1 MVALAKASL
10 GPAAAAAVLTFLE
23 SQWLLVVL
31 WGCFFLASR
40 NVKNLDAIMAAPACY
55 CPNSQNSTFNYK
67 ELLGYE
73 WYHGPISRQSGVA
86 MLKEEGDFLVRDC
99 ISRPGEFV
107 LSCMNHENKVLHFK
121 INQRSSSEEEKN
133 GANTIAVLYQFEN
146 EFFPSIPELIMHHVI
161 SKQPISIS
169 SHAIISR
176 PVKSTLYLN
185 HLAGSNTVPPA
196 ATAGGSIYAKLQSCS
211 SDRSQSSMSGD
222 TVSSNG
228 STNLIKSGSRAS
240 LLKENCKENGG
251 SSSHSPPSRQ
261 GELKRFKSLPGG
273 KKVRRVKRRAPSP
286 PKNQKP
292 YQGGNDNNANRTA
305 TTTTITT
312 STDETP
318 INHNN
323 DPPHQPNAQLS
334 LDLESSYNHYSAETS
349 THRPD
354 PALTSDALL
363 KLTSS
368 SSNDMDMTRKKTS
381 SSSFMGASFMEGV
394 KLRRKRF
401 SHLLQKPRLNLSQRQ
416 SMHVAAYL
424 RKANNNDNIF
434 LKEDKRRYSMPRL
447 LDDYDDE
454 QDLASSSA
462 PLIIINQSLVRSPSD
477 SSLLYLSQ
485 LGK

>member
-10 GPAAAAAVLTFLE
+10 GPAAAAVLTFLE

-99 ISRPGEFV
+99 ISRPGEYV
-107 LSCMNHENKVLHFK
+107 LSVNHENKVLHFK

-240 LLKENCKENGG
+240 LLKENCKEK
-251 SSSHSPPSRQ
+251 SSSLSPPSRQ

-292 YQGGNDNNANRTA
+292 YRGPSSSNENNSNCVA
-305 TTTTITT
+305 TTTTTT
-312 STDETP
+312 TDETLM
-318 INHNN
+318 NH
-323 DPPHQPNAQLS
+323 NAQLS
-334 LDLESSYNHYSAETS
+334 LDLESSYNYPETR
-349 THRPD
+349 RPD
-354 PALTSDALL
+354 PTLISDAI

-368 SSNDMDMTRKKTS
+368 SPNNMEERKTS
-381 SSSFMGASFMEGV
+381 SFIEGV

-401 SHLLQKPRLNLSQRQ
+401 SHLFQKPRLNLSQRQ
-416 SMHVAAYL
+416 SMHVAAHLQDYL

-447 LDDYDDE
+447 LDDYDDDE
-454 QDLASSSA
+454 QGLPSSSA

-485 LGK
+485 LGKS